1 MPMTETQAKKID
13 HDAKVKAA
21 WASLALSPEFQTVF
35 TDLQIRFGFLAPSFS
50 AQDNFNPTAA
60 AVRDGEKNV
69 IRHIAKKLSFG
80 LAVSE
85 DDAAQEKQ
93 RAAL

>member
-1 MPMTETQAKKID
+1 MTETQAKKLD
-13 HDAKVKAA
+13 HEAKVKAA
-21 WASLALSPEFQTVF
+21 WAALALSPEFQTVF
-35 TDLQIRFGFLAPSFS
+35 TDLQIRFGFIAPSFS

-69 IRHIAKKLSFG
+69 LRHIAKKLSFG

-85 DDAAQEKQ
+85 DDAAPEKQ
-93 RAAL
+93 REAL

>member
-1 MPMTETQAKKID
+1 MTETQAKKLD
-13 HDAKVKAA
+13 HEAKVKTA
-21 WASLALSPEFQTVF
+21 WASIALSPEFQTVF

-69 IRHIAKKLSFG
+69 LRHIAKKLSFG

-85 DDAAQEKQ
+85 DDAAPENQ
-93 RAAL
+93 REAL

>member
-1 MPMTETQAKKID
+1 MTETQAKKLD
-13 HDAKVKAA
+13 HEAKVKSA
-21 WASLALSPEFQTVF
+21 WASIALSPEFQTVF

-69 IRHIAKKLSFG
+69 LRHIAKKLSFG

-93 RAAL
+93 REAL

>member
-1 MPMTETQAKKID
+1 MTETQAKKLD
-13 HDAKVKAA
+13 HEAKVKAA
-21 WASLALSPEFQTVF
+21 WAALALSPEFQTVF

-69 IRHIAKKLSFG
+69 LRHIAKKLSFG
-80 LAVSE
+80 LAVPE
-85 DDAAQEKQ
+85 DDAAEKQ
-93 RAAL
+93 REAL

>member
-1 MPMTETQAKKID
+1 MTETQAKKLD
-13 HDAKVKAA
+13 HEAKVKAA
-21 WASLALSPEFQTVF
+21 WASLALFPEFQTVF

-69 IRHIAKKLSFG
+69 LRHIAKKLSFG

-85 DDAAQEKQ
+85 DDAAPEKQ
-93 RAAL
+93 REAL

>member
-1 MPMTETQAKKID
+1 MTETQAKKID

-35 TDLQIRFGFLAPSFS
+35 TDLQIRFGFLEASFT
-50 AQDNFNPTAA
+50 AQNNYNPTAA

-69 IRHIAKKLSFG
+69 LRHIAKKLSFG

-93 RAAL
+93 REAL

>member
-1 MPMTETQAKKID
+1 MTETQAKKLD
-13 HDAKVKAA
+13 HEAKVKTA
-21 WASLALSPEFQTVF
+21 WASIALSPEFQTVF

-69 IRHIAKKLSFG
+69 LRHIAKKLSFG

-85 DDAAQEKQ
+85 DDAAPEKQ
-93 RAAL
+93 REAL